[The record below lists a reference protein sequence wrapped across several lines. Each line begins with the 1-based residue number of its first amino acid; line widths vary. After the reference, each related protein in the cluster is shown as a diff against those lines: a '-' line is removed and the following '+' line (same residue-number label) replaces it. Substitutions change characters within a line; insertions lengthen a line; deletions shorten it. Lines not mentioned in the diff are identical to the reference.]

1 MSRLGAAL
9 QQAASALQDLDRE
22 WALVGGLAISVR
34 AEPRFT
40 RDLDLAI
47 ATTGDDAAERVTAA
61 MLRRGFHLHALVEQE
76 AVGRLATARLLFP
89 GESEGG
95 LFLDLLFASSGIE
108 PEVVAAAEWVKPV
121 LGLRVRVA
129 RKGHLLALKLLSR
142 SPDRPQD
149 QWDLAALLKVAEPAD
164 IEEARHALHLI
175 TERGFHRGKDLARE
189 FEELLAS
196 RPGG

>member
-1 MSRLGAAL
+1 M
-9 QQAASALQDLDRE
+9 
-22 WALVGGLAISVR
+22 GGLAVSVR

-47 ATTGDDAAERVTAA
+47 ATAEDDAAEHVTQA
-61 MLRRGFHLHALVEQE
+61 LIRRGFRLDVLVEQE

-108 PEVVAAAEWVKPV
+108 PEIVAAADWVESV

-129 RKGHLLALKLLSR
+129 RRGHLLALKLLSR
-142 SPDRPQD
+142 SPERPQD
-149 QWDLAALLKVAEPAD
+149 QWDLVALLKTAGPAD
-164 IEEARHALHLI
+164 LEDARSAVRLI
-175 TERGFHRGKDLARE
+175 TERGFNRGKDLAGDL
-189 FEELLAS
+189 EELLAPRGS
-196 RPGG
+196 G

>member
-9 QQAASALQDLDRE
+9 QQAAAALRDVQRD
-22 WALVGGLAISVR
+22 WALVGGLAVSVR

-47 ATTGDDAAERVTAA
+47 ATAADDAAEDVTAA
-61 MLRRGFHLHALVEQE
+61 LIRRGFRLDALVEQE
-76 AVGRLATARLLFP
+76 ALGRLATARLLFP

-108 PEVVAAAEWVKPV
+108 PEIVAAADWVESV

-129 RKGHLLALKLLSR
+129 RRGHLLALKLLSR
-142 SPDRPQD
+142 SLARPQD
-149 QWDLAALLKVAEPAD
+149 QWDLVALLKTAGPAD
-164 IEEARHALHLI
+164 LEDARSAVRLI
-175 TERGFHRGKDLARE
+175 TERGFDRGKDLAGDL
-189 FEELLAS
+189 EELLAARAS
-196 RPGG
+196 G